1 MEASA
6 VSLFRF
12 HYVAGVIILVVL
24 VCVLFAGVVIWRRR
38 RTVAGR
44 GSMQQGQEGVER
56 IFGFREECRDFEK
69 RNALFLERF
78 PRLQQAAELIFNQM
92 QLAEPIDKFVYMY
105 GRVCLEDFC
114 EILLCCANGNGQAAQ
129 KLLRGLYERAVTLE
143 YLHEHPEELTDFY
156 DFHRLSQ
163 RKLKIACE
171 NTMGKDV
178 FTDEMASEIEEGF
191 EEIKDKFM
199 VTDCETCGTKKL
211 NHSWN
216 KLDFVA
222 MANKTSIGK
231 LIVLGYYI
239 PLRQAHATVAS
250 MTSRMVA
257 TEDGGISFEQTAQ
270 RGPADNALR
279 VSHNILLNVL
289 RVENEHFKIPGLKA
303 QYDICLQDFID
314 VWHGD
319 SASSSRADKE
329 HRSPDHEES

>member
-1 MEASA
+1 VETFA
-6 VSLFRF
+6 VRLFRF
-12 HYVAGVIILVVL
+12 DYAAGAIILIGL
-24 VCVLFAGVVIWRRR
+24 ICVSFAAVVIWRRR
-38 RTVAGR
+38 GNVAGR
-44 GSMQQGQEGVER
+44 RSMQQGQDGVER
-56 IFGFREECRDFEK
+56 IFGFREEWRDFEK

-78 PRLQQAAELIFNQM
+78 PRLQQAAELTFNQL
-92 QLAEPIDKFVYMY
+92 QLSEPIDKFVFMY
-105 GRVCLEDFC
+105 GRVCLEDFY

-143 YLHEHPEELTDFY
+143 YLHEHPEELDDFY

-178 FTDEMASEIEEGF
+178 FTDEMASEIEEDF
-191 EEIKDKFM
+191 REIKDKFM
-199 VTDCETCGTKKL
+199 VTDCVTCGTKKL

-250 MTSRMVA
+250 MISRMVA

-279 VSHNILLNVL
+279 VSHNILLNVI
-289 RVENEHFKIPGLKA
+289 RVENEHFKIPGLKDR
-303 QYDICLQDFID
+303 YDICLQDFMDI
-314 VWHGD
+314 WRGR
-319 SASSSRADKE
+319 SASSSRAN
-329 HRSPDHEES
+329 